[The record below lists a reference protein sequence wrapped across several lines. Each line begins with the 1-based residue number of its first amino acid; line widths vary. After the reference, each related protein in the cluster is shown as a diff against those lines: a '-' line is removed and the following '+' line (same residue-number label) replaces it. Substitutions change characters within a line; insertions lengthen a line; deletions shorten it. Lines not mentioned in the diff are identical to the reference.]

1 MKGVPYMDKAHPLM
15 VLKGDN
21 CIVCVIH
28 AAADPTVGLAEPEGG
43 LENPT
48 NSGPRQRSSSPF
60 YGPVR
65 LSEKK
70 RSQNT
75 VVVGCVR
82 EKYCSGWLMN
92 SIM

>member
-48 NSGPRQRSSSPF
+48 NSGPRQ
-60 YGPVR
+60 
-65 LSEKK
+65 
-70 RSQNT
+70 
-75 VVVGCVR
+75 
-82 EKYCSGWLMN
+82 
-92 SIM
+92 